1 MAEQARL
8 NALNP
13 APGLRYTPRD
23 NEGGGGDPILTGYDT
38 AGNVGYYSKV
48 QTGYGGESGGDTYD
62 YVWNPSQYDYKSEAF
77 TDPLAK
83 YVTNNLDP
91 SQVED
96 FYSLKTTNPNE
107 YYNSITGAI
116 NDIIFMNWRKNK
128 SERNEP
134 FINDLESIKEINP
147 NAYYNAKLQ
156 DYGRQMGWQ
165 AGQNRS
171 DNYASLEKELTKIIP
186 DAINAGINPDQINSI
201 LGSNINNFKS
211 YNQSRIAN
219 EASQG
224 NFWTEN
230 LLGTAKVGAL
240 AAGAYGLDTALA
252 AAASAA
258 GNAAGTLTVPE
269 ILASTGFTP
278 AAGSGASFALP
289 GLASTAPLTTAELLS
304 SSGFTPNAGA
314 SFAIDPTAAYTT
326 AANVATGAPVYDYSQ
341 PFSFEQMGPSY
352 QELGVTGVEGGMAGP
367 TYGELGY
374 SGLNQSEAIA
384 AAEAA
389 SKGLTGADALKY
401 ANQARQGL
409 NAANTLAKLL
419 GGSAGAAS
427 GVKSANSSSGLNSL
441 ANLLRPTAQTSD
453 YLGQIK
459 ANQNPFTFTS
469 PGQTVASPGMYDV
482 SGSNMANAL
491 RKA

>member
-1 MAEQARL
+1 MPFGRNLTPEQRQALEAEQAAIDAANAQAEIDNRYNAYINVEDDGATWASRL
-8 NALNP
+8 TDPNRYYGAAAAGIGDMMFSAYTKNKGGQL
-13 APGLRYTPRD
+13 GLLSEELESLKDKSPQAY
-23 NEGGGGDPILTGYDT
+23 YDT
-38 AGNVGYYSKV
+38 K
-48 QTGYGGESGGDTYD
+48 
-62 YVWNPSQYDYKSEAF
+62 
-77 TDPLAK
+77 
-83 YVTNNLDP
+83 
-91 SQVED
+91 
-96 FYSLKTTNPNE
+96 LKFL
-107 YYNSITGAI
+107 G
-116 NDIIFMNWRKNK
+116 
-128 SERNEP
+128 
-134 FINDLESIKEINP
+134 
-147 NAYYNAKLQ
+147 Q
-156 DYGRQMGWQ
+156 QMGWQ
-165 AGQNRS
+165 IGQNRS
-171 DNYASLEKELTKIIP
+171 ERNATTEKEIRDLIP
-186 DAINAGINPDQINSI
+186 AAMASGLSADQINATV
-201 LGSNINNFKS
+201 GNNLNAANS
-211 YNQSRIAN
+211 MNQQRIAR

-230 LLGTAKVGAL
+230 LIGTAKVGAL
-240 AAGAYGLDTALA
+240 AAGAYGLDAALA
-252 AAASAA
+252 AGAQASSALGSGAIDSTAAALGGSAGGGA
-258 GNAAGTLTVPE
+258 FV
-269 ILASTGFTP
+269 P
-278 AAGSGASFALP
+278 AAGSGASFTLP

-304 SSGFTPNAGA
+304 SSGFTPNAGS

-341 PFSFEQMGPSY
+341 PFSFEQMGPTY

-401 ANQARQGL
+401 ANQARQGI

-419 GGSAGAAS
+419 GGSAGAANA
-427 GVKSANSSSGLNSL
+427 VKSANSSSGLNSL
-441 ANLLRPTAQTSD
+441 ANLLRPTAQTSS

-459 ANQNPFTFTS
+459 ANQDPFTFTS